1 MRKIEDIKKSITDDL
16 LCGDSTVYFEHGFTN
31 FPVIEGKTIV
41 GVDNTHIYTKMG
53 NKMRLKSLKKESLIK
68 IENTLKNYF
77 KFVAQ
82 TV

>member
-16 LCGDSTVYFEHGFTN
+16 LKGDSTVYFEHGFTN

-53 NKMRLKSLKKESLIK
+53 NKIRLKSLKKESLIK